1 MNVEWNDVETILSVL
16 SPCSSQYRQYWVLS
30 PGLQQQG
37 VWRVQDNGEANN
49 CQSPGWHCWH
59 PAGPGR
65 YGVIWNVIITPET
78 MQQSSHHCQH
88 RHYRHQ
94 PSIFS
99 DKNPWPSL
107 SHQYQCRAEQSRVQ
121 PCKYFQFNLPCP
133 QHCAASKHL
142 LHRRGVCAAGRV
154 STSPSLSSVCPCPD
168 QHLDN

>member
-107 SHQYQCRAEQSRVQ
+107 SHQYQCRAECSLVNIFSLTFPAPNIARLQSTCCTGEVFVLR
-121 PCKYFQFNLPCP
+121 
-133 QHCAASKHL
+133 AASPL
-142 LHRRGVCAAGRV
+142 PPAWAQFVPVLI
-154 STSPSLSSVCPCPD
+154 
-168 QHLDN
+168 NI